1 MGRKA
6 SGTSIEIQPGL
17 YLSSHDGLLHCYFR
31 IEGRAFRRST
41 RTNDI
46 AEATERAETWYRDAQ
61 FRASLG
67 DRLETVSFKRLAAAY
82 EHHITGLSKATYQLP
97 TIQRHFLPYFA
108 SVQDITK
115 IRTPELMAYMD
126 HRRAKTPSPTP
137 QTLNRE
143 NSVLRQML
151 RYAHD
156 CEWIKAIPRLPNLS
170 ERQTRRRRRHFTLDE
185 YETLISVA
193 DQRAEACRD
202 YPTKRLYWQRSLLR
216 DYIIVL
222 ANTGLR
228 VDESKTVIWRNVD
241 FQEGTVLLEHA
252 GKTRS
257 SRRALIREPGIAALR
272 AIQERRLAYLQAVAF
287 DPLCIPMMDANER
300 VFSMPDGQ
308 FVLCYKT
315 AFRHLLDACGFE
327 YRDAKDRHVLTSLRH
342 TYATLRLT
350 TRTGIRASVK
360 ALSKQMGTSERM
372 IERHYGHDQILDYR
386 DELLS

>member
-1 MGRKA
+1 MGRR
-6 SGTSIEIQPGL
+6 SSDTSFEIQPGL
-17 YLSSHDGLLHCYFR
+17 YLKSQGGLLHCYFR
-31 IEGRAFRRST
+31 IEGQSFRRST
-41 RTNDI
+41 RTNDLD
-46 AEATERAETWYRDAQ
+46 EATQRAVAWYRNAQ
-61 FRASLG
+61 LRASLSG
-67 DRLETVSFKRLAAAY
+67 SCETVSFQKLAAAY
-82 EHHITGLSKATYQLP
+82 GKHIEGLSKARYQLP
-97 TIQRHFLPYFA
+97 TLKRHFLPYFA
-108 SVQDITK
+108 HVRDISK
-115 IRTPELMAYMD
+115 LRTPEILAYFD

-151 RYAHD
+151 RFARD
-156 CEWIKAIPRLPNLS
+156 CGWLKEVPHVPSLS
-170 ERQTRRRRRHFTLDE
+170 ERMSRRRRRHFTLEE
-185 YETLISVA
+185 YETLIGVA
-193 DQRAEACRD
+193 EERAQACRD

-216 DYIIVL
+216 DYILVL

-241 FQEGTVLLEHA
+241 LDEGTLLIEHA
-252 GKTRS
+252 GKTNNT
-257 SRRALIREPGIAALR
+257 RRVLIREPGIVALR
-272 AIQERRLAYLQAVAF
+272 AIEARRIAYQQTVAF
-287 DPLCIPMMDANER
+287 NTFGTPMIDPNER

-308 FVLCYKT
+308 FVACYKT

-386 DELLS
+386 EELLS

>member
-1 MGRKA
+1 MGRR
-6 SGTSIEIQPGL
+6 SSDTSFEIQPGL
-17 YLSSHDGLLHCYFR
+17 YLKSQGGLLHCYFR
-31 IEGRAFRRST
+31 IEGQSFRRST
-41 RTNDI
+41 RTNDLD
-46 AEATERAETWYRDAQ
+46 EATQRAVAWYRNAQ
-61 FRASLG
+61 LRASLSG
-67 DRLETVSFKRLAAAY
+67 SCETVSFQKLAAAY
-82 EHHITGLSKATYQLP
+82 GKHIEGLSKARYQLP
-97 TIQRHFLPYFA
+97 TLKRHFLPYFA
-108 SVQDITK
+108 DVRDISK
-115 IRTPELMAYMD
+115 LRTPEILAYFD

-151 RYAHD
+151 RFARD
-156 CEWIKAIPRLPNLS
+156 CGWLKEVPHVPSLS
-170 ERQTRRRRRHFTLDE
+170 ERMSRRRRRHFTLEE
-185 YETLISVA
+185 YETLIGVA
-193 DQRAEACRD
+193 EERAQACRD

-216 DYIIVL
+216 DYILVL

-241 FQEGTVLLEHA
+241 LDEGTLLIEHA
-252 GKTRS
+252 GKTNNT
-257 SRRALIREPGIAALR
+257 RRVLIREPGIVALR
-272 AIQERRLAYLQAVAF
+272 AIEARRIAYQQTVAF
-287 DPLCIPMMDANER
+287 NTFGTPMIDPNER

-308 FVLCYKT
+308 FVACYKT

-386 DELLS
+386 EELLS